1 MSAGPSGPSV
11 RLARGQ
17 DAGFMQP
24 ILRKALPLLK
34 KKKKNEQNKTKEN
47 TSQNDTNL
55 NSRYRMGM
63 FLLVALLLHL
73 AVRRWFWVLR
83 TSLSAEAL
91 CHHSKTQ
98 NVLFRVESSLLDS
111 GELRSSTSY
120 HHGALWLSPPSL
132 SPVPIQ
138 LDKGLLQINC

>member
-73 AVRRWFWVLR
+73 AVRRWF
-83 TSLSAEAL
+83 
-91 CHHSKTQ
+91 
-98 NVLFRVESSLLDS
+98 
-111 GELRSSTSY
+111 
-120 HHGALWLSPPSL
+120 
-132 SPVPIQ
+132 
-138 LDKGLLQINC
+138 